1 MFHIAIY
8 ETGRGSFAYAN
19 PKTMMSNTSTMGP
32 IAMFISAQTK
42 EDLNPLIRQGLR
54 EMFGGEKDIYHR

>member
-8 ETGRGSFAYAN
+8 EKGEVSFTYTD

-42 EDLNPLIRQGLR
+42 EDLNPLIKQGLR
-54 EMFGGEKDIYHR
+54 EMFGGKKDIYYR